1 MRRQTTLLAGAV
13 VLSLLGAACGGDDDD
28 TETGSGS
35 ASAPADIPDGPAI
48 SIGAQDFGESLIL
61 AEIYEGALDDA
72 GYEADIQEVG
82 GFRDLLFGAFE
93 SGEVNLA
100 PDYLASQLEFLNDG
114 AGEATSDAGETFD
127 LLEPLLAE
135 KEIVGLTPSD
145 AVNTNAFVV
154 TEETSEELGITTL
167 SDLAEKGADLTLG
180 GPQDCE
186 SNAFCIPG
194 LQRVYDLDMSQNF
207 EPLDAGLVATSLG
220 EGAIDVGLLFSTD
233 GRIASEGW
241 VLLEDDQDM
250 LAADNVFPILSQEVA
265 DAYGDDLTGLLDD
278 ISAELTTDELIE
290 LNKRYDV
297 DKEDADDIADDWLA
311 DRRISS
317 RSLRSA
323 PIAVAA
329 PRSRRMSSTVSVS
342 VPAYDSA
349 GRSNERA
356 KTTTWNPCRARSI
369 AAARPMPRLP
379 PVTQATRGSPRS
391 PIMATIERRSR
402 CWPRSRR

>member
-1 MRRQTTLLAGAV
+1 MQRHTKVLAGVLA
-13 VLSLLGAACGGDDDD
+13 LSLLGAACGDDDD
-28 TETGSGS
+28 DAETGTGN
-35 ASAPADIPDGPAI
+35 APAPADVPDGPPI
-48 SIGAQDFGESLIL
+48 RIGAQDFGESLIL
-61 AEIYEGALDDA
+61 AEIYEGVLDDA
-72 GYEADIQEVG
+72 GYEVAVQEVG

-114 AGEATSDAGETFD
+114 AGEATSDADETFG

-135 KEIVGLTPSD
+135 RDLVGLTPSE
-145 AVNTNAFVV
+145 AVNTNAFVM

-167 SDLAEKGADLTLG
+167 SELAEKGADLTLG

-194 LQRVYDLDMSQNF
+194 LQRVYGLDMSQNF
-207 EPLDAGLVATSLG
+207 TPLDAGVVATSLD

-250 LAADNVFPILSQEVA
+250 LAADNVFPVLSQEVA

-278 ISAELTTDELIE
+278 ISAELTTEDLIE

-297 DKEDADDIADDWLA
+297 DREDPEDIAEDWRA
-311 DRRISS
+311 DHGFG
-317 RSLRSA
+317 
-323 PIAVAA
+323 
-329 PRSRRMSSTVSVS
+329 
-342 VPAYDSA
+342 D
-349 GRSNERA
+349 
-356 KTTTWNPCRARSI
+356 
-369 AAARPMPRLP
+369 
-379 PVTQATRGSPRS
+379 
-391 PIMATIERRSR
+391 
-402 CWPRSRR
+402 

>member
-100 PDYLASQLEFLNDG
+100 PDYLASQLEFLNEG

-297 DKEDADDIADDWLA
+297 DKEDADDIAEDWLA
-311 DRRISS
+311 DHGFG
-317 RSLRSA
+317 
-323 PIAVAA
+323 
-329 PRSRRMSSTVSVS
+329 
-342 VPAYDSA
+342 D
-349 GRSNERA
+349 
-356 KTTTWNPCRARSI
+356 
-369 AAARPMPRLP
+369 
-379 PVTQATRGSPRS
+379 
-391 PIMATIERRSR
+391 
-402 CWPRSRR
+402 